1 MNDYFQA
8 NRRSLFILVGLLLF
22 LAIVLYF
29 ILLRPLHTDLNR
41 QESRVASIKADID
54 LLESKLDSV
63 EDKEIDVDQLKYERV
78 VPRKPNID
86 DYILSLQQ
94 LELTTKTKIMNI
106 NFTYDSNLDMPEV
119 ESRSEDEDSGITVD
133 QLDEED
139 LNIEGRDDTSV
150 AIDQDLLEEKPDTL
164 QVIIVNMS
172 AMSADYDSFLD
183 VLKAIENNERISV
196 ISSLSFTK
204 PTEEDIYFS
213 DIPLDWIP
221 FEIELTTFYY
231 DD

>member
-41 QESRVASIKADID
+41 QESRVASIKTDIE

-63 EDKEIDVDQLKYERV
+63 EDKEIDVEQLKYEKI

-119 ESRSEDEDSGITVD
+119 ESRSEDEDSGVTVD
-133 QLDEED
+133 QLDEEE
-139 LNIEGRDDTSV
+139 LNIEGTDDTSV

-164 QVIIVNMS
+164 QVIIVNIS
-172 AMSADYDSFLD
+172 AMSADCESFLD

-213 DIPLDWIP
+213 DIALDWIP